1 MADYTINYNV
11 AEDKVTKTLKLAG
24 SEYTEVW
31 DNGGTE
37 MARNSVAIEN
47 QVKARYQGELPLSVY
62 DAIQAITVLTRDED
76 ILSYLHEIQEFE
88 STLCIDN

>member
-1 MADYTINYNV
+1 MSDYTVNYNV

-24 SEYTEVW
+24 SEYMEVW

-37 MARNSVAIEN
+37 LARGSVAIEN
-47 QVKARYQGELPLSVY
+47 QVKARYQGELPSSIY
-62 DAIQAITVLTRDED
+62 DAIQAITILIRDDD